1 MLLSNYIIKDI
12 EIQSVNQPI
21 KNLKKLFNELTY
33 THVPVEKDGVFIG
46 SISENDL
53 RCFDNE
59 KTLEDYQYALER
71 FFVRDTENWLEVL
84 KNFSVNNA
92 NLMPVLE
99 DKSNKYLG
107 YLELGDIMSFFN
119 ETPFLNESGAIL
131 VVEKNFTEYSFS
143 EISQIIES
151 SNNKLLGA
159 FVSKIENDVAEIT
172 IKTNISGVNDVIQTL
187 RRYGYNI
194 LSSHEEDTYT
204 KNLQERS
211 DYLDKYLNI

>member
-33 THVPVEKDGVFIG
+33 THIPVEKDGVFIG

-99 DKSNKYLG
+99 EKSNKYLG

-119 ETPFLNESGAIL
+119 ETPFLNENGAIL

-211 DYLDKYLNI
+211 NYLDKYLNI

>member
-33 THVPVEKDGVFIG
+33 THIPVEKDGVFIG

-84 KNFSVNNA
+84 KNQA
-92 NLMPVLE
+92 
-99 DKSNKYLG
+99 
-107 YLELGDIMSFFN
+107 
-119 ETPFLNESGAIL
+119 
-131 VVEKNFTEYSFS
+131 
-143 EISQIIES
+143 
-151 SNNKLLGA
+151 
-159 FVSKIENDVAEIT
+159 
-172 IKTNISGVNDVIQTL
+172 
-187 RRYGYNI
+187 
-194 LSSHEEDTYT
+194 
-204 KNLQERS
+204 
-211 DYLDKYLNI
+211 

>member
-46 SISENDL
+46 SINENDL

-99 DKSNKYLG
+99 EKSNKYLG

-119 ETPFLNESGAIL
+119 ETPFLNENGAIL

>member
-1 MLLSNYIIKDI
+1 
-12 EIQSVNQPI
+12 
-21 KNLKKLFNELTY
+21 
-33 THVPVEKDGVFIG
+33 
-46 SISENDL
+46 
-53 RCFDNE
+53 
-59 KTLEDYQYALER
+59 
-71 FFVRDTENWLEVL
+71 
-84 KNFSVNNA
+84 
-92 NLMPVLE
+92 
-99 DKSNKYLG
+99 
-107 YLELGDIMSFFN
+107 MSFFN

>member
-33 THVPVEKDGVFIG
+33 THIPVEKDGVFIG

>member
-12 EIQSVNQPI
+12 DIQSVNQPI

-33 THVPVEKDGVFIG
+33 THIPVEKDGVFIG

-84 KNFSVNNA
+84 KNFSINNA

-99 DKSNKYLG
+99 EKSNKYLG

-172 IKTNISGVNDVIQTL
+172 IKTNLSGVNDVIQTL

>member
-99 DKSNKYLG
+99 EKSNKYLG

-119 ETPFLNESGAIL
+119 ETPFLNENGAII

-151 SNNKLLGA
+151 ANNKLLGA

>member
-204 KNLQERS
+204 KNLQERC

>member
-12 EIQSVNQPI
+12 DIQSVNQPI

-33 THVPVEKDGVFIG
+33 THIPVEKDGVFIG

-84 KNFSVNNA
+84 KNFSINNA

-99 DKSNKYLG
+99 EKSNKYLG

>member
-33 THVPVEKDGVFIG
+33 THIPVEKDGVFIG

-172 IKTNISGVNDVIQTL
+172 IKTNIAGVNDVIQTL

>member
-33 THVPVEKDGVFIG
+33 THIPVEKDGVFIG

-99 DKSNKYLG
+99 EKSNKYLG

-119 ETPFLNESGAIL
+119 ETPFLNENGAIL

>member
-211 DYLDKYLNI
+211 DYLNKYLNI

>member
-99 DKSNKYLG
+99 EKSNKYLG

-119 ETPFLNESGAIL
+119 ETPFLNENGAIL

>member
-33 THVPVEKDGVFIG
+33 THIPVEKNGVFIG

>member
-12 EIQSVNQPI
+12 DIQSVNQPI

-33 THVPVEKDGVFIG
+33 THIPVEKDGVFIG

-59 KTLEDYQYALER
+59 KTLEDYQYTLER

-84 KNFSVNNA
+84 KNFSINNA

-99 DKSNKYLG
+99 EKSNKYLG

>member
-33 THVPVEKDGVFIG
+33 THIPVEKDGVFIG

-211 DYLDKYLNI
+211 DYLNKYLNI

>member
-33 THVPVEKDGVFIG
+33 THIPVEKDGVFIG

-119 ETPFLNESGAIL
+119 ETPFLN
-131 VVEKNFTEYSFS
+131 
-143 EISQIIES
+143 
-151 SNNKLLGA
+151 
-159 FVSKIENDVAEIT
+159 D
-172 IKTNISGVNDVIQTL
+172 
-187 RRYGYNI
+187 
-194 LSSHEEDTYT
+194 
-204 KNLQERS
+204 
-211 DYLDKYLNI
+211 

>member
-1 MLLSNYIIKDI
+1 MLLSNYIINDI
-12 EIQSVNQPI
+12 EIQSVNQSI
-21 KNLKKLFNELTY
+21 ASLKKLFNELTY

-53 RCFDNE
+53 RCFEND
-59 KTLEDYQYALER
+59 KTLIEYQYALER
-71 FFVRDTENWLEVL
+71 FFIRDTDNWLDVL
-84 KNFSVNNA
+84 KNFSVNNT
-92 NLMPVLE
+92 NLIPVL
-99 DKSNKYLG
+99 DQKSNKYLG
-107 YLELGDIMSFFN
+107 YVELGDIMSFLN
-119 ETPFLNESGAIL
+119 DTPFLKENGAIL
-131 VVEKNFTEYSFS
+131 VLGKNFTEYSFS
-143 EISQIIES
+143 EISQIVES

-172 IKTNISGVNDVIQTL
+172 IKVNVAGVNDLIQTL

-204 KNLQERS
+204 KSLQERS